1 MKTSAINMSPNINL
15 DSLGSK
21 KEISASDAES
31 FFDSFVAAV
40 GESAEI
46 TQETENNQN
55 TSDELSAVL
64 SFVNQLINLIKAD
77 KSPNEAKD
85 LSQVSKFIDFIES
98 NISKF
103 SQKELNELSAKLVNI
118 IKKLDFDVKSP
129 EIEALIEKIKI
140 PDLKLKIKK
149 ALDEKISENKIN
161 NQVEDKN
168 SEIIINQPRAKKTM
182 TNDNIKQN
190 DNNNNYQNSSNI
202 DQQSKIIET
211 NINKLTDKPRN
222 ETNTIDEIVNK
233 INKINELPKEIQS
246 LIETEYTKGN
256 KTIKL
261 ELKNNSNTDEKANI
275 VTLSNSDINTI
286 FESMQNNDNFSQT
299 DKNNTNGEKFF
310 TNFSAVIK
318 KNSFEFKLIGE
329 ADKNTYYHTFT
340 NTRIEN
346 IGKTT
351 GGIIKNM
358 PDNSSSTA
366 KLILKP
372 ASLGTVFVEISL
384 KNNTAKVSFKAE
396 STEAVVAIENQI
408 GNLKEQLSKSSINID
423 TIDVKKMN
431 YQNEESISENTNNN
445 KGNEQEDRKTK
456 KEFLNSFSQL
466 ATLSDKTKEPVENSK
481 RIYTG
486 KLIEKYV

>member
-15 DSLGSK
+15 DVLGSK
-21 KEISASDAES
+21 KDVSATEAES
-31 FFDSFVAAV
+31 FFDNFVAAV
-40 GESAEI
+40 GDSIEVLPESDNI
-46 TQETENNQN
+46 QN

-64 SFVNQLINLIKAD
+64 SFVNQLINLIKSD
-77 KSPNEAKD
+77 KTPNEAKD
-85 LSQVSKFIDFIES
+85 LSQVSKFIEFIES

-103 SQKELNELSAKLVNI
+103 SQKELNELSSKLVNI
-118 IKKLDFDVKSP
+118 IKKLDFDVQSP
-129 EIEALIEKIKI
+129 EIEALVEKIKV
-140 PDLKLKIKK
+140 PELKIKIK
-149 ALDEKISENKIN
+149 TALTEKLLEEKETRIEGS
-161 NQVEDKN
+161 N
-168 SEIIINQPRAKKTM
+168 SELLLNKPISKRNTN
-182 TNDNIKQN
+182 NDNIKQN
-190 DNNNNYQNSSNI
+190 DNINNYQNSTNT
-202 DQQSKIIET
+202 DKQSKIT
-211 NINKLTDKPRN
+211 DNNISKLSDKVSKDSN
-222 ETNTIDEIVNK
+222 AIDAIVEK

-246 LIETEYTKGN
+246 MIESEYTKGN
-256 KTIKL
+256 KTIKI
-261 ELKNNSNTDEKANI
+261 ELKNNRSTEEKANI

-310 TNFSAVIK
+310 TNFSALIK

-329 ADKNTYYHTFT
+329 TDKNTYYHTFT

-372 ASLGTVFVEISL
+372 ASLGTVFVEISI

-423 TIDVKKMN
+423 TIDVKKLN

-445 KGNEQEDRKTK
+445 KGNEQEERKTR
-456 KEFLNSFSQL
+456 KEFLDSFSQL

>member
-15 DSLGSK
+15 DVLGSK
-21 KEISASDAES
+21 KDVSATEAES

-40 GESAEI
+40 GDSIEVLPESDNI
-46 TQETENNQN
+46 QN

-64 SFVNQLINLIKAD
+64 SFVNQLINLIKSD
-77 KSPNEAKD
+77 KTPNEAKD
-85 LSQVSKFIDFIES
+85 LSQVSKFIEFIES

-103 SQKELNELSAKLVNI
+103 SQNELNELSSKLVNI
-118 IKKLDFDVKSP
+118 IKKLDFDVQSP
-129 EIEALIEKIKI
+129 EIEALVEKIKV
-140 PDLKLKIKK
+140 PELKIKIK
-149 ALDEKISENKIN
+149 TALTEKLLEEKETRI
-161 NQVEDKN
+161 EDSN
-168 SEIIINQPRAKKTM
+168 SELILNKPISKRNTN
-182 TNDNIKQN
+182 NDNIKQN
-190 DNNNNYQNSSNI
+190 DNINNYHNTNNI
-202 DQQSKIIET
+202 DQQSK
-211 NINKLTDKPRN
+211 LTDNNISKISDKVSKDSN
-222 ETNTIDEIVNK
+222 AIDAIVEK

-246 LIETEYTKGN
+246 MIESEYTKGN
-256 KTIKL
+256 KTIKI
-261 ELKNNSNTDEKANI
+261 ELKNNRSTEEKANI

-329 ADKNTYYHTFT
+329 TDKNTYYHTFT

-372 ASLGTVFVEISL
+372 ASLGTVFVEISI

-423 TIDVKKMN
+423 TIDVKKLN

-445 KGNEQEDRKTK
+445 KGNEQEERKTR
-456 KEFLNSFSQL
+456 KEFLDSFSQL